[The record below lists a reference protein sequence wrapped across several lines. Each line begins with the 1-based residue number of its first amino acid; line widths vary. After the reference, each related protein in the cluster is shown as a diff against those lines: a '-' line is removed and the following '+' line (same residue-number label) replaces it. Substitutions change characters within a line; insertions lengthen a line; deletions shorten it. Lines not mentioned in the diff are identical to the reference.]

1 MLHMS
6 LEPNLTAALIGGG
19 LALSGVIIGQIFTLI
34 SGRIQRRHDRDVRQR
49 ERLEKLAEA
58 VGATLSW
65 YTALGKCRTLEEIKL
80 VPPAPDARKAAM
92 LASLYF
98 PSLAQPAT
106 DFANSLVRL
115 HHHAIDCFALGH
127 PVSVGASMAIVAQNN
142 PKAKKLQD
150 ESFHLRLA
158 LDKAIIEEAKHY
170 SHV

>member
-19 LALSGVIIGQIFTLI
+19 LAHSGVIIGQIFTLI

-58 VGATLSW
+58 VGATLPW

-80 VPPAPDARKAAM
+80 VPPAPEARKAAM

-106 DFANSLVRL
+106 DFATASRLVILSPWGLPWPSLPRTIL
-115 HHHAIDCFALGH
+115 KQRSCRMNHFICG
-127 PVSVGASMAIVAQNN
+127 
-142 PKAKKLQD
+142 
-150 ESFHLRLA
+150 LR
-158 LDKAIIEEAKHY
+158 
-170 SHV
+170 

>member
-1 MLHMS
+1 VAGSHF
-6 LEPNLTAALIGGG
+6 P
-19 LALSGVIIGQIFTLI
+19 GVIIGQIFILI
-34 SGRIQRRHDRDVRQR
+34 SGRIQRRHNRDVRQR

-58 VGATLSW
+58 VGATLPWS
-65 YTALGKCRTLEEIKL
+65 TALGKCQTLEEIKL
-80 VPPAPDARKAAM
+80 VPPPPEARRAAM

-98 PSLAQPAT
+98 NSLAQPAT

-115 HHHAIDCFALGH
+115 HIHAIDCFALGH
-127 PVSVGASMAIVAQNN
+127 PVSVGASMVIVAQND
-142 PKAKKLQD
+142 PEAKKLQD